1 MVWDSRVDVHVYNQP
16 TDMRKSHDG
25 LAALCRHVIGNDPL
39 GGHVFVFMNKRRD
52 RVKALYWDG
61 TGLCLLYKRLETGQF
76 TNLWDPD
83 QPQRLSTMELRLL
96 IEGAELKGKLPL
108 TPPEFEI

>member
-1 MVWDSRVDVHVYNQP
+1 MLSS
-16 TDMRKSHDG
+16 T
-25 LAALCRHVIGNDPL
+25 
-39 GGHVFVFMNKRRD
+39 
-52 RVKALYWDG
+52 LYDG

-108 TPPEFEI
+108 TPPEFEILKKCELMDIA